1 MIAVEFARFL
11 GLPVIRRANLT
22 DIVEAVCGVCTD
34 TRTELVAVDEIH
46 NVSLATR
53 PGAEASDM
61 LKYFSE
67 RIPATFVYAGID
79 VERNGLLSGT
89 RGEQIAGRFGM
100 VRTSAF
106 PRGEYWTG
114 LISALEDSLRLHR
127 HQPGALAGLEEY
139 LHRRTGGM
147 IGSLLRLTR
156 GAAIQ
161 AVLDGTE
168 KVTRATLDS
177 IDVDIASETSGTA
190 KRPGMLHGDT

>member
-1 MIAVEFARFL
+1 MSPDSSHRPI
-11 GLPVIRRANLT
+11 GMPS
-22 DIVEAVCGVCTD
+22 
-34 TRTELVAVDEIH
+34 ELQK
-46 NVSLATR
+46 R
-53 PGAEASDM
+53 
-61 LKYFSE
+61 YRWFSQQ
-67 RIPATFVYAGID
+67 VYAGID

-100 VRTSAF
+100 VRTGAF

-127 HQPGALAGLEEY
+127 HQPGTLTGLEEY

-147 IGSLLRLTR
+147 IGSLLRLIR

-168 KVTRATLDS
+168 KITRTALDS
-177 IDVDIASETSGTA
+177 IGVDIASETAG
-190 KRPGMLHGDT
+190 PEHPW